1 MSKMKDIALE
11 YEQAAEYVSKLSP
24 EVLSFILSD
33 PVAWIDRINDYC
45 YSKSMERTPE
55 E

>member
-1 MSKMKDIALE
+1 MGKMKDVSLE

-45 YSKSMERTPE
+45 YAQSMEGVIE